1 MPCSFLMGGFT
12 IYYRPPEFHTR
23 RFIAPGAKRFDWA
36 DAAFPKTRSYKS
48 KGAYLLGAKA
58 AAISIDASFLTV
70 VLYLSTSGGEKGTD
84 PSILKKEPNL

>member
-1 MPCSFLMGGFT
+1 MVGFT

-70 VLYLSTSGGEKGTD
+70 VLYFIDIRGRKGNRPID
-84 PSILKKEPNL
+84 FKKRA